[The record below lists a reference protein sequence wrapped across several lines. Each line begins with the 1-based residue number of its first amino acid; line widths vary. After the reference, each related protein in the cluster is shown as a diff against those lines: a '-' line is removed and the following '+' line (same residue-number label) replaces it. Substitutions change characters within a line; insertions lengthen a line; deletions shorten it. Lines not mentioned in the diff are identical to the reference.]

1 MLPDSIRAEVRAIVI
16 AEVRMHAVPR
26 AEHLALQAVVASM
39 RCRLKAEDHAAL
51 QLLVPALIE
60 LRPNALMLA
69 AEIVALAKSTPGPA
83 GDALRRVMERFAGAE
98 PGIALGK
105 FMSRCAGW
113 PVGGACIVTHPGD
126 KKCKTAALY
135 SLFGN

>member
-39 RCRLKAEDHAAL
+39 RCQLKAEDHAAL
-51 QLLVPALIE
+51 QLLVPALNE

-83 GDALRRVMERFAGAE
+83 GDALRKVMDRFGGAE

-113 PVGGACIVTHPGD
+113 PVGGACIVTYPGD
-126 KKCKTAALY
+126 KKSKAPALY
-135 SLFGN
+135 GLIGN